1 METTGFEPMYECFGY
16 TQKHENVSCGM
27 AILLFA
33 HKNPAT
39 ISIFYIDTTINICY
53 YILVRNKTTDSVKG
67 ENDVTARCTGDTNI
81 KAGKDKQR
89 RER

>member
-39 ISIFYIDTTINICY
+39 IICY
-53 YILVRNKTTDSVKG
+53 YILVRNKGT
-67 ENDVTARCTGDTNI
+67 
-81 KAGKDKQR
+81 AGKELRKWIKK
-89 RER
+89 